1 MLIQDY
7 LNCIEIPKLTKEQS
21 QKCEGMMTEEE
32 LLKGL
37 KKIPINKSPGNNGIT
52 KEFYEAFWDGLK
64 RPLLL
69 SVNKAF
75 QVGELSTSQ
84 KQAVIKLTKKKDN
97 DKRLIKNWKPIS
109 LLNVDT
115 KLVSKVFVERPKPA
129 LPSLLSS
136 NLMAHLNSFISER
149 GRLISSIFEV
159 YDLLKLKK
167 LLPTV
172 DIEKAFDSVN
182 HSFLLKVLENYDFSH
197 DFLKWISIL
206 L

>member
-1 MLIQDY
+1 
-7 LNCIEIPKLTKEQS
+7 
-21 QKCEGMMTEEE
+21 
-32 LLKGL
+32 
-37 KKIPINKSPGNNGIT
+37 
-52 KEFYEAFWDGLK
+52 
-64 RPLLL
+64 
-69 SVNKAF
+69 
-75 QVGELSTSQ
+75 
-84 KQAVIKLTKKKDN
+84 
-97 DKRLIKNWKPIS
+97 
-109 LLNVDT
+109 
-115 KLVSKVFVERPKPA
+115 
-129 LPSLLSS
+129 
-136 NLMAHLNSFISER
+136 MAHLNSFISER